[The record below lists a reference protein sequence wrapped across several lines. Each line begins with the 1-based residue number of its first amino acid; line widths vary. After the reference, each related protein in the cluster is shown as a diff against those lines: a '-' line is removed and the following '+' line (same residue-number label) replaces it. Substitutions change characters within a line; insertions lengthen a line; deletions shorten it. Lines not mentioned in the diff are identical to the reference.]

1 MLRSSSACLGPSA
14 SCKIMAA
21 YLLAENGKQL
31 PGEFALEQIKAKL
44 DARELGPTAH
54 YFTDGMESWR
64 LVSELFPA
72 HVAFQTPAETR
83 RLSAATNAWLKQEVA
98 KIFPE
103 KTQEFLREAE
113 AILELIDKP
122 AEVRIALIGTTGAGK
137 STFLNALLCQE
148 VLPVGVME
156 PCTAFVTTVRHA
168 EGQGYRASVEF
179 ITPEEWAQDLDYLA
193 TTVEPESGEDEDQD
207 VTRQMVRAARARIEA
222 VFGKEALA
230 EPGVDVRKLKLPDE
244 VKAVFATQSRRT
256 LAFDDAKP
264 MLDEIRK
271 LIRGESVLWPFVKQV
286 DIVGSYP
293 QLPRG
298 VVLVDLPG
306 LNDPNAA
313 RVEVTRDYLRRSPF
327 VWVVFN
333 MVRGMTKDIHT
344 VLRDEKVLRD
354 LLIYGNYHALA
365 LVGTQADHIQP
376 AHADGLGLAA
386 DCTDAELVNAY
397 RAQSATKARQT
408 LQNMVRDFAP
418 AGSNPEHTEAL
429 ATKAGQV
436 PVHMISAV
444 AYCKL
449 RKVGRYRVDLQL
461 EAADTGIPDVL
472 QHLESIGQSEAVSYH
487 ERMAAKRL
495 EALRREVVAFF
506 RAQGVPSEVV
516 QRLRSHV
523 AEADRDFRQEL
534 TRHHDASTARMA
546 AHREAFNQSLAGYLQ
561 DARQGVG
568 EVVEV
573 WRNIHWG
580 SLRAATRK
588 GGRHVTTRGKR
599 INMGEDVVGPLMKM
613 LPLVWDRFF
622 TQDTRGV
629 VRAYVDAVKFLCSGY
644 GREVARILQ
653 AVLKTD
659 RTRHYAEQVKWFEE
673 KLALLSENTLRQ
685 VEITVRERRTDMANR
700 LIAAAHNELA
710 PALLQAGLQA
720 GSGMK
725 QRMLDI
731 LEAQAKEVVQR
742 TYTSIQQDLI
752 DGLLELEARIIRHL
766 AEIRQEAEK
775 QADMF
780 ADNCSVDTDAATNN
794 PVLAKLI
801 QSLPQ

>member
-1 MLRSSSACLGPSA
+1 
-14 SCKIMAA
+14 MAA

-31 PGEFALEQIKAKL
+31 TGEFTLEQIKAKL
-44 DARELGPTAH
+44 DARELGATAH
-54 YFTDGMESWR
+54 YYTAGMEGWR
-64 LVSELFPA
+64 LLKELFPT
-72 HVAFQTPAETR
+72 HVNFLSPEEIR
-83 RLSAATNAWLKQEVA
+83 RLSAATTAWLKQEVA
-98 KIFPE
+98 KVFPE
-103 KTQEFLREAE
+103 KTQEFLREAD

-122 AEVRIALIGTTGAGK
+122 AEVRIALVGTTGAGK

-168 EGQGYRASVEF
+168 EGQGYRASIEF

-193 TTVEPESGEDEDQD
+193 TTVEPAGGDDDGQD
-207 VTRQMVRAARARIEA
+207 VTRQMIRAAKARIEA
-222 VFGKEALA
+222 VFGQDALA
-230 EPGVDVRKLKLPDE
+230 VPGVDVRKLELPAE
-244 VKAVFATQSRRT
+244 VKAVFAAKSRRD
-256 LAFDDAKP
+256 LAFDEAKP
-264 MLDEIRK
+264 MLAEIRK

-286 DIVGSYP
+286 DIIGPYP

-333 MVRGMTKDIHT
+333 MVRGITEDIQT

-354 LLIYGNYHALA
+354 LLIYGNYHALG
-365 LVGTQADHIQP
+365 LVGTQADLIQP
-376 AHADGLGLAA
+376 AVADGLGLAP
-386 DCTDAELVNAY
+386 DCSDVDLVNAY
-397 RAQSATKARQT
+397 RTQSTTKARQT

-429 ATKAGQV
+429 AAKAGQV
-436 PVHMISAV
+436 PVHMVSAI

-449 RKVGRYRVDLQL
+449 KKVGRYRLDMQL
-461 EAADTGIPDVL
+461 DEGDTGLPGVL
-472 QHLESIGQSEAVSYH
+472 QHLEAIGQSEAVSYH

-495 EALRREVVAFF
+495 EALRREVVGFF
-506 RAQGVPSEVV
+506 RAQGVPAEVV

-613 LPLVWDRFF
+613 LPMVWDRFF

-653 AVLKTD
+653 AVLKSD

-685 VEITVRERRTDMANR
+685 VEVTVRERRTDMANR

-710 PALLQAGLQA
+710 PALIQAGLQA

-742 TYTSIQQDLI
+742 TYASIQQDLI

-766 AEIRQEAEK
+766 AEIRKEAEK
-775 QADMF
+775 QADIF
-780 ADNCSVDTDAATNN
+780 ADNCSVDTDEATNN
-794 PVLAKLI
+794 PVLAKLL

>member
-1 MLRSSSACLGPSA
+1 
-14 SCKIMAA
+14 MAA

-31 PGEFALEQIKAKL
+31 PGEFTLEQIKAKL
-44 DARELGPTAH
+44 DARELGATAH
-54 YFTDGMESWR
+54 YFTPGMEGWR
-64 LVSELFPA
+64 LLKELFPT
-72 HVAFQTPAETR
+72 HVTFLSPAEIR
-83 RLSAATNAWLKQEVA
+83 RLSEATTSWLKQAVA
-98 KIFPE
+98 KAFPE
-103 KTQEFLREAE
+103 KTQEFLREAD

-122 AEVRIALIGTTGAGK
+122 AEVRIALVGTTGAGK
-137 STFLNALLCQE
+137 STFLNALLRQE

-168 EGQGYRASVEF
+168 EGQGYRATVEF

-193 TTVEPESGEDEDQD
+193 TTVEPDAGDDDGQD

-230 EPGVDVRKLKLPDE
+230 VPGVDLRKLALPPE
-244 VKAVFATQSRRT
+244 VQEVFAAQSRRT
-256 LAFDDAKP
+256 LAFDEAKP
-264 MLDEIRK
+264 MLAEIRK

-286 DIVGSYP
+286 DIVGPYP

-333 MVRGMTKDIHT
+333 MVRGITEDIHT

-354 LLIYGNYHALA
+354 LLIYGNYHSLG
-365 LVGTQADHIQP
+365 LIGTQADLIQP
-376 AHADGLGLAA
+376 AVADGLGLPP
-386 DCTDAELVNAY
+386 DCSDVDLVNAY
-397 RAQSATKARQT
+397 RTQSTAKARQT

-429 ATKAGQV
+429 AAKAGKV
-436 PVHMISAV
+436 PVHMVSAV

-449 RKVGRYRVDLQL
+449 QKVGRYRLDLQID
-461 EAADTGIPDVL
+461 ETDTGVPGVL
-472 QHLESIGQSEAVSYH
+472 KELDAIGQSEAVSYH

-495 EALRREVVAFF
+495 EALRREVVGFF
-506 RAQGVPSEVV
+506 RAQGVPAEVV

-523 AEADRDFRQEL
+523 AETDRDFRQEL

-546 AHREAFNQSLAGYLQ
+546 AHRAAFNHSLAGYLQ

-629 VRAYVDAVKFLCSGY
+629 VSSYVDAVKFLCSGY

-653 AVLKTD
+653 AVLKSD

-673 KLALLSENTLRQ
+673 KLVLLSENTLRQ
-685 VEITVRERRTDMANR
+685 VEVTVRERRTDMANR

-710 PALLQAGLQA
+710 PALMQAGLQA

-731 LEAQAKEVVQR
+731 LEARAKEVVHR

-775 QADMF
+775 QADIF
-780 ADNCSVDTDAATNN
+780 AGNCSVDTDEATNN

>member
-1 MLRSSSACLGPSA
+1 
-14 SCKIMAA
+14 MAA

-31 PGEFALEQIKAKL
+31 AGEFTLEQIKAKL
-44 DARELGPTAH
+44 DARELGATAH
-54 YFTDGMESWR
+54 YYTAGMEGWR
-64 LVSELFPA
+64 LLKELFPT
-72 HVAFQTPAETR
+72 HVNFLSPEEIR
-83 RLSAATNAWLKQEVA
+83 RLSAATTAWLKQEVA
-98 KIFPE
+98 KVFPE
-103 KTQEFLREAE
+103 KTQEFLREAD

-122 AEVRIALIGTTGAGK
+122 AEVRIALVGTTGAGK

-168 EGQGYRASVEF
+168 EGQGYRASIEF

-193 TTVEPESGEDEDQD
+193 TTVEPAGGDDDGQD
-207 VTRQMVRAARARIEA
+207 VTRQMIRAAKARIEA
-222 VFGKEALA
+222 VFGKDALA
-230 EPGVDVRKLKLPDE
+230 VPGVDVRKLELPAE
-244 VKAVFATQSRRT
+244 VKAVFAAKSRRD
-256 LAFDDAKP
+256 LAFDEAKP
-264 MLDEIRK
+264 MLAEIRK

-286 DIVGSYP
+286 DIIGPYP

-333 MVRGMTKDIHT
+333 MVRGITEDIQT

-354 LLIYGNYHALA
+354 LLIYGNYHALG
-365 LVGTQADHIQP
+365 LVGTQADLIQP
-376 AHADGLGLAA
+376 AVADGLGLAP
-386 DCTDAELVNAY
+386 DCSDVDLVNAY
-397 RAQSATKARQT
+397 RTQSTTKARQT

-418 AGSNPEHTEAL
+418 AGSNPEHTETL
-429 ATKAGQV
+429 AAKAGQV
-436 PVHMISAV
+436 PVHMVSAI

-449 RKVGRYRVDLQL
+449 KKVGRYRLDMQL
-461 EAADTGIPDVL
+461 DEADTGLPGVL
-472 QHLESIGQSEAVSYH
+472 QHLEAIGQSEAVSYH

-495 EALRREVVAFF
+495 EALRREVVGFF
-506 RAQGVPSEVV
+506 RAQGVPADVV

-613 LPLVWDRFF
+613 LPMVWDRFF

-629 VRAYVDAVKFLCSGY
+629 VRTYVDAVKFLCSGY
-644 GREVARILQ
+644 GREVDRILQ
-653 AVLKTD
+653 TNLKSK
-659 RTRHYAEQVKWFEE
+659 RKQNYADQVKWFEE

-685 VEITVRERRTDMANR
+685 VEVTVRERRTDMANR

-710 PALLQAGLQA
+710 PALVQAGLQA

-766 AEIRQEAEK
+766 AEIRKEAEK
-775 QADMF
+775 QADIF
-780 ADNCSVDTDAATNN
+780 ADNCSVDTDEATNN
-794 PVLAKLI
+794 PVLAKLL

>member
-1 MLRSSSACLGPSA
+1 
-14 SCKIMAA
+14 
-21 YLLAENGKQL
+21 
-31 PGEFALEQIKAKL
+31 
-44 DARELGPTAH
+44 
-54 YFTDGMESWR
+54 
-64 LVSELFPA
+64 
-72 HVAFQTPAETR
+72 
-83 RLSAATNAWLKQEVA
+83 
-98 KIFPE
+98 
-103 KTQEFLREAE
+103 
-113 AILELIDKP
+113 
-122 AEVRIALIGTTGAGK
+122 
-137 STFLNALLCQE
+137 
-148 VLPVGVME
+148 
-156 PCTAFVTTVRHA
+156 
-168 EGQGYRASVEF
+168 
-179 ITPEEWAQDLDYLA
+179 
-193 TTVEPESGEDEDQD
+193 
-207 VTRQMVRAARARIEA
+207 
-222 VFGKEALA
+222 
-230 EPGVDVRKLKLPDE
+230 
-244 VKAVFATQSRRT
+244 
-256 LAFDDAKP
+256 
-264 MLDEIRK
+264 
-271 LIRGESVLWPFVKQV
+271 
-286 DIVGSYP
+286 
-293 QLPRG
+293 
-298 VVLVDLPG
+298 
-306 LNDPNAA
+306 
-313 RVEVTRDYLRRSPF
+313 
-327 VWVVFN
+327 
-333 MVRGMTKDIHT
+333 
-344 VLRDEKVLRD
+344 
-354 LLIYGNYHALA
+354 
-365 LVGTQADHIQP
+365 
-376 AHADGLGLAA
+376 
-386 DCTDAELVNAY
+386 
-397 RAQSATKARQT
+397 
-408 LQNMVRDFAP
+408 MVRDFAP

-429 ATKAGQV
+429 AAKAGQV
-436 PVHMISAV
+436 PVHMVSAI

-449 RKVGRYRVDLQL
+449 KKVGRYRLDMQL
-461 EAADTGIPDVL
+461 DEGDTGLPGVL
-472 QHLESIGQSEAVSYH
+472 QHLEAIGQSEAVSYH

-495 EALRREVVAFF
+495 EALRREVVGFF
-506 RAQGVPSEVV
+506 RAQGVPAEVV

-613 LPLVWDRFF
+613 LPMVWDRFF

-653 AVLKTD
+653 AVLKSD

-685 VEITVRERRTDMANR
+685 VEVTVRERRTDMANR

-710 PALLQAGLQA
+710 PALIQAGLQT

-742 TYTSIQQDLI
+742 TYASIQQDLI

-766 AEIRQEAEK
+766 AEIRKEAEK
-775 QADMF
+775 QADIF
-780 ADNCSVDTDAATNN
+780 ADNCSVDTDEATNN
-794 PVLAKLI
+794 PVLAKLL

>member
-1 MLRSSSACLGPSA
+1 
-14 SCKIMAA
+14 MAV

-31 PGEFALEQIKAKL
+31 PGEFTLEQIKAKL
-44 DARELGPTAH
+44 DARELGPTTH
-54 YFTDGMESWR
+54 YYTAGMEGWR
-64 LVSELFPA
+64 PLRELFPA
-72 HVAFQTPAETR
+72 HVTFLSPAEIR
-83 RLSAATNAWLKQEVA
+83 RLAAATTAWLKQEVA
-98 KIFPE
+98 KVFPE
-103 KTQEFLREAE
+103 KTQEFLREAD

-122 AEVRIALIGTTGAGK
+122 AEVRIALVGTTGAGK
-137 STFLNALLCQE
+137 STFLNALLRQE

-168 EGQGYRASVEF
+168 EGQGYRATVEF

-193 TTVEPESGEDEDQD
+193 TTMEPDAGEDDGQD

-230 EPGVDVRKLKLPDE
+230 VPGVDLRKLALPPE
-244 VKAVFATQSRRT
+244 VKEVFAAQSRRS
-256 LAFDDAKP
+256 LAFDEAKP
-264 MLDEIRK
+264 MLAEIRK

-286 DIVGSYP
+286 DIVGPYP

-333 MVRGMTKDIHT
+333 MVRGITEDIHA

-354 LLIYGNYHALA
+354 LLIYGNYHSLG
-365 LVGTQADHIQP
+365 LVGTQADLIQP
-376 AHADGLGLAA
+376 AVADGLGLPD
-386 DCTDAELVNAY
+386 DCSDIELVNAY
-397 RAQSATKARQT
+397 RTQSTTKARQT

-429 ATKAGQV
+429 AAKAGQV
-436 PVHMISAV
+436 PVHMVSAI

-449 RKVGRYRVDLQL
+449 NKVGRYRLDLQID
-461 EAADTGIPDVL
+461 EADTGVPGVL

-495 EALRREVVAFF
+495 EALRREVVGFF
-506 RAQGVPSEVV
+506 RAQGVPAEVV

-523 AEADRDFRQEL
+523 AETDRDFRQEL

-546 AHREAFNQSLAGYLQ
+546 AHRAAFNQSLAGYLQ
-561 DARQGVG
+561 DARLGVG

-629 VRAYVDAVKFLCSGY
+629 VSSYVDAVKFLCSGY

-653 AVLKTD
+653 AVLKSD
-659 RTRHYAEQVKWFEE
+659 RTRHYGEQVKWFEE
-673 KLALLSENTLRQ
+673 KLGLLSENTLRQ
-685 VEITVRERRTDMANR
+685 VEVTVRERRTDMANR

-710 PALLQAGLQA
+710 PALVQAGLQA

-775 QADMF
+775 QADIF
-780 ADNCSVDTDAATNN
+780 AGNCSVDTDEATNN

>member
-1 MLRSSSACLGPSA
+1 
-14 SCKIMAA
+14 MAA

-31 PGEFALEQIKAKL
+31 SGEFTLEQIKAKL
-44 DARELGPTAH
+44 DARELGATAH
-54 YFTDGMESWR
+54 YYTAGMEGWR
-64 LVSELFPA
+64 LLKELFPT
-72 HVAFQTPAETR
+72 HVNFLSPEEIR
-83 RLSAATNAWLKQEVA
+83 RLSAATTAWLKQEVA
-98 KIFPE
+98 KVFPE

-122 AEVRIALIGTTGAGK
+122 AEVRIALVGTTGAGK

-168 EGQGYRASVEF
+168 EGQGYRASIEF

-193 TTVEPESGEDEDQD
+193 TTVEPAGGDDDGQD
-207 VTRQMVRAARARIEA
+207 VTRQMIRAAKARIEA
-222 VFGKEALA
+222 VFGQDALA
-230 EPGVDVRKLKLPDE
+230 VPGVDVRKLELPAE
-244 VKAVFATQSRRT
+244 VKAVFAAKSRRD
-256 LAFDDAKP
+256 LAFDEAKP
-264 MLDEIRK
+264 MLAEIRK

-286 DIVGSYP
+286 DIIGPYP

-333 MVRGMTKDIHT
+333 MVRGITEDIQT

-354 LLIYGNYHALA
+354 LLIYGNYHALG
-365 LVGTQADHIQP
+365 LVGTQADLIQP
-376 AHADGLGLAA
+376 AVADGLGLAP
-386 DCTDAELVNAY
+386 DCSDVELVNAY
-397 RAQSATKARQT
+397 RTQSMTKARQT

-429 ATKAGQV
+429 AAKAAKV
-436 PVHMISAV
+436 PVHMVSAI

-449 RKVGRYRVDLQL
+449 KKVGRYRLDMQL
-461 EAADTGIPDVL
+461 DEADTGLPGVL
-472 QHLESIGQSEAVSYH
+472 QHLEAIGQSEAVSYH

-495 EALRREVVAFF
+495 EALRREVVGFF
-506 RAQGVPSEVV
+506 RAQGVPAEVV

-580 SLRAATRK
+580 ALRAATRK
-588 GGRHVTTRGKR
+588 GGRHVTNRGKR

-613 LPLVWDRFF
+613 LPMVWDRFF

-653 AVLKTD
+653 AVLKSD

-685 VEITVRERRTDMANR
+685 VEVTVRERRTDMANR

-710 PALLQAGLQA
+710 PALIQAGLQA

-766 AEIRQEAEK
+766 AEIRKEAEK
-775 QADMF
+775 QADIF
-780 ADNCSVDTDAATNN
+780 ADNCSVDTDEATNN
-794 PVLAKLI
+794 PVLTKLI

>member
-1 MLRSSSACLGPSA
+1 
-14 SCKIMAA
+14 MAV

-31 PGEFALEQIKAKL
+31 PGEFTLEQIKAKL
-44 DARELGPTAH
+44 DARELGPTTH
-54 YFTDGMESWR
+54 YYTAGMEGWR
-64 LVSELFPA
+64 LLRELFPA
-72 HVAFQTPAETR
+72 HITFLSPAEIR
-83 RLSAATNAWLKQEVA
+83 RLAAATTAWLQQEVA
-98 KIFPE
+98 KVFPE
-103 KTQEFLREAE
+103 KTQEFLREAD

-122 AEVRIALIGTTGAGK
+122 AEVRIALVGTTGAGK
-137 STFLNALLCQE
+137 STFLNALLRQE

-168 EGQGYRASVEF
+168 EGQGYRATVEF

-193 TTVEPESGEDEDQD
+193 TTMEPDAGDDDGQE

-230 EPGVDVRKLKLPDE
+230 VPGVDLRKLALPPE
-244 VKAVFATQSRRT
+244 VQEVFAAQSRRT
-256 LAFDDAKP
+256 LAFDEAKP
-264 MLDEIRK
+264 MLAEIRK

-286 DIVGSYP
+286 DIIGPYP

-298 VVLVDLPG
+298 VILVDLPG

-333 MVRGMTKDIHT
+333 MVRGITEDIHT

-354 LLIYGNYHALA
+354 LLIYGNYHSLG
-365 LVGTQADHIQP
+365 LIGTQADLIQP
-376 AHADGLGLAA
+376 AVADGLGLPD
-386 DCTDAELVNAY
+386 DCSDIELVNAY
-397 RAQSATKARQT
+397 RTQSTTKARQT

-429 ATKAGQV
+429 AAKAGKV
-436 PVHMISAV
+436 PVHMVSAI

-449 RKVGRYRVDLQL
+449 QKVGRYRLDLQID
-461 EAADTGIPDVL
+461 ETDTGVPGVL
-472 QHLESIGQSEAVSYH
+472 EELDKIGQSEAVSYH

-506 RAQGVPSEVV
+506 RAQGVPAEVV
-516 QRLRSHV
+516 QSLRSHV

-546 AHREAFNQSLAGYLQ
+546 AHRAAFNQSLAGYLQ
-561 DARQGVG
+561 DARLGVG

-629 VRAYVDAVKFLCSGY
+629 VSSYVDAVKFLCSGY

-653 AVLKTD
+653 AVLKSD
-659 RTRHYAEQVKWFEE
+659 RTRHYGEQVKWFEE
-673 KLALLSENTLRQ
+673 KLGLLSENTLRQ
-685 VEITVRERRTDMANR
+685 VEVTVRERRTDMANR

-710 PALLQAGLQA
+710 PALVQAGLQA

-731 LEAQAKEVVQR
+731 LEAQAKEVVHR

-775 QADMF
+775 QADIF
-780 ADNCSVDTDAATNN
+780 AGNCSVDTDEATNN
-794 PVLAKLI
+794 PVIAKLL
-801 QSLPQ
+801 QSMPQ